1 MRPRAA
7 CRGCTAHAAD
17 KPRCSANYRQSVL
30 RFALTLNPAM
40 NTYDIVTI
48 DGDGIGPEVCQSTVT
63 VLRQACGE
71 RLRFSAAD
79 GGAAHHVKTGA
90 VLPADTFEA
99 CRAAHAILHGA
110 AGLPGVTYS
119 DGTEVGNDL
128 HLQLRFRLD
137 LYANVR
143 PIRLYRGVTSP
154 LAGWQAGSIDYVIVR
169 ENTEGL
175 YASRGAGVN
184 LRGEVVT
191 DTLVMTRKGVER
203 VARFAF
209 ELARRRGGAPR
220 DGRRRV
226 TVCDKANIL
235 RSYAFF
241 RAVCAEVA
249 ADYADVEIDYAYA
262 DAITVHMLKKP
273 DFYDVIVAENMFGDI
288 LSDLG
293 AGTVGG
299 LGIAASAE
307 VGDDHGLFQGAH
319 GSAPDIAGQDAASP
333 LATILSGALMLRWLG
348 ERHADAALQE
358 AATRVER
365 AVEAVLARGEQVPR
379 DLGGS
384 ARCSEMTSA
393 VCRALA

>member
-1 MRPRAA
+1 L
-7 CRGCTAHAAD
+7 
-17 KPRCSANYRQSVL
+17 SNI
-30 RFALTLNPAM
+30 AM
-40 NTYDIVTI
+40 KNYDIVTI
-48 DGDGIGPEVCQSTVT
+48 AGDGIGPEVCPSAVA
-63 VLRQACGE
+63 VLREACGS
-71 RLRFSAAD
+71 RLRFLPAD
-79 GGAAHHVKTGA
+79 GGAAHYAKTGA
-90 VLPADTFEA
+90 VLPDDTFAA
-99 CRAAHAILHGA
+99 CRDAHAILHGA
-110 AGLPGVTYS
+110 AGLPGITYP

-128 HLQLRFRLD
+128 HLQLRFKLD

-154 LAGWQAGSIDYVIVR
+154 LASWTAGSIDYVIVR

-175 YASRGAGVN
+175 YASRGAGIN
-184 LRGEVVT
+184 LRGEVAT

-203 VARFAF
+203 VARFSF
-209 ELARRRGGAPR
+209 ELARRRSGAKR
-220 DGRRRV
+220 DGQRRV

-241 RAVCAEVA
+241 RAVCTEVA
-249 ADYADVEIDYAYA
+249 AGYPDVEIDYAYA

-288 LSDLG
+288 ISDLG

-319 GSAPDIAGQDAASP
+319 GSAPDIAGQDLASP
-333 LATILSGALMLRWLG
+333 IATILSGAMMLRWLAD
-348 ERHADAALQE
+348 RHGDASLASDAE
-358 AATRVER
+358 RVET
-365 AVEAVLARGEQVPR
+365 AVETVLAAGAFVPR

-384 ARCSEMTSA
+384 ASCTEMTEA
-393 VCRALA
+393 VCRALG